1 MDGDEENENNENGQN
16 IVNSGSQKSVRPE
29 GTVLCSI
36 HHLLLFYD
44 YFYYSNCLFLIPI
57 NSIDIPLFFQY

>member
-29 GTVLCSI
+29 GKF
-36 HHLLLFYD
+36 LF
-44 YFYYSNCLFLIPI
+44 
-57 NSIDIPLFFQY
+57 